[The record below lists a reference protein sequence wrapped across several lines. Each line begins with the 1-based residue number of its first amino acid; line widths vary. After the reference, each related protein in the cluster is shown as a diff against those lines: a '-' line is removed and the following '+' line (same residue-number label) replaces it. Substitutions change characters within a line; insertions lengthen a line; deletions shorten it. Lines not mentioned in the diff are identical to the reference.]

1 MVLGEGRAYLAAL
14 ISLNSREASNLVG
27 EGRTDEQGL
36 WEHPKVHQH
45 VERAV
50 AVVNR
55 SLSDPEQIHRFAILP
70 FGFPDEALT
79 PSMKLKRRVVESTFS
94 ELIESLYA

>member
-1 MVLGEGRAYLAAL
+1 MNRGFGN
-14 ISLNSREASNLVG
+14 I
-27 EGRTDEQGL
+27 Q
-36 WEHPKVHQH
+36 VHQH